1 MIPKFLEKIGLTS
14 KITRGR
20 MESFIKKHQD
30 NGLTLDLG
38 CGYTAYEKYFPNRV
52 GFNIQP
58 GPKVDVVGDAHSL
71 PFKDE
76 EFDNILCTEVL
87 EHLHSPEVAISEMKR
102 VLKRE
107 GKLILTTRFIFPL
120 HDVPNDYYRFTKY
133 GLKHLFKKWKILEL
147 KEETGTIGGIAVLLQ
162 RIGYQCEILH
172 FKPFKLFF
180 FVLSKLILPF
190 SFIITKEF
198 GDISKKHSEKNI
210 ITSGYY
216 LACQK
221 RDFRKSDSLH

>member
-1 MIPKFLEKIGLTS
+1 MLNKFLLKIGLTS

-20 MESFIKKHQD
+20 MEGFIKKHQD
-30 NGLTLDLG
+30 YGLTLDLG
-38 CGYTAYEKYFPNRV
+38 CGYAVYQKYFPNCI
-52 GFNIQP
+52 GFDIQP
-58 GPKVDVVGDAHSL
+58 GLKVDVVGDAHNL
-71 PFKDE
+71 PFKNE

-87 EHLHSPEVAISEMKR
+87 EHLHSPEIAISEMER
-102 VLKRE
+102 VLKRG

-133 GLKHLFKKWKILEL
+133 GLKHLFKEWKILEL
-147 KEETGTIGGIAVLLQ
+147 KEETDTIGSIAVLLQ

-172 FKPFKLFF
+172 FRPFKLFF

-198 GDISKKHSEKNI
+198 GDISKKHPEQKI

-216 LACQK
+216 LICQK
-221 RDFRKSDSLH
+221 K